1 MSQEEG
7 RILAARL
14 MDREFSM
21 VRRDGVWIISDPR
34 RRTYLPQA
42 QALGVFKSQ
51 AEIFLRR
58 APNSSGTRALV
69 KALDRLYD
77 QLPGPPQRAAR

>member
-1 MSQEEG
+1 ME
-7 RILAARL
+7 
-14 MDREFSM
+14 REFSM
-21 VRRDGVWIISDPR
+21 VRRRDGVWVVSDPR

-42 QALGVFKSQ
+42 QALGVFESQ

-77 QLPGPPQRAAR
+77 QQPGPQQRAAR